1 MKKLLSSLQGLL
13 LLALPLVLVGCED
26 LATEDN
32 PISAYLSINKAPV
45 TIKVNDTFNREAI
58 AVSGAV
64 VEYTSS
70 DTDVATVDE
79 DGKVTAIAVGTATI
93 TAKTTGYS
101 TSGKK
106 IYQPA
111 SASYDVTVNPKTIT
125 VYVNV
130 DLVSWTSVN
139 FWTWGGDGT
148 HAPTNTVWP
157 GDDVTTTAT
166 VGGKTWYKQTYDIN
180 SQTDVVCFVF
190 STGTGTPQSV
200 DIDDVNTDKYFE
212 ISTSTDVAS
221 KHLVNDVTSTYVAE

>member
-79 DGKVTAIAVGTATI
+79 DGKVKLSSSLYDEGLGCICLFDSHRNVGLDLLE
-93 TAKTTGYS
+93 KS
-101 TSGKK
+101 VS
-106 IYQPA
+106 Q
-111 SASYDVTVNPKTIT
+111 VT
-125 VYVNV
+125 
-130 DLVSWTSVN
+130 
-139 FWTWGGDGT
+139 
-148 HAPTNTVWP
+148 
-157 GDDVTTTAT
+157 
-166 VGGKTWYKQTYDIN
+166 
-180 SQTDVVCFVF
+180 
-190 STGTGTPQSV
+190 
-200 DIDDVNTDKYFE
+200 
-212 ISTSTDVAS
+212 
-221 KHLVNDVTSTYVAE
+221 